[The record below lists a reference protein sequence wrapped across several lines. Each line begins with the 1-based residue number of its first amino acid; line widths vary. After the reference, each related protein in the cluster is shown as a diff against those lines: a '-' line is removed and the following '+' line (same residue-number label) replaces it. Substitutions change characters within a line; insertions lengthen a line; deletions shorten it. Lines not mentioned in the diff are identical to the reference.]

1 MAVDYSQGTYYG
13 GGGLLAF
20 SAEGQKA
27 VPHSSGGSSGLGG
40 MFKSGLSGALTG
52 GSVGGPPGAIVG
64 GALGLIGKG
73 VSAWLN
79 SKEKDEAK
87 AEADKRYKERMRINQ
102 EHWEAQM
109 DMDRKRFGLTK
120 VQVLQNWK
128 QNREKQKNYYNERNE
143 QRANASTN
151 KMMNLIN
158 QPEFKS
164 KFEQTWGG
172 R

>member
-1 MAVDYSQGTYYG
+1 MA
-13 GGGLLAF
+13 GLGLQMPSFTPMTA
-20 SAEGQKA
+20 
-27 VPHSSGGSSGLGG
+27 PTGGSSGGG
-40 MFKSGLSGALTG
+40 IGSMFKSGLSGMLTG
-52 GSVGGPPGAIVG
+52 GSIGGPVGAMAG

-87 AEADKRYKERMRINQ
+87 AEADKRYKEQMRINQ
-102 EHWEAQM
+102 ERWEAQM
-109 DMDRKRFGLTK
+109 EMDRKRFGLTK
-120 VQVLQNWK
+120 VQALQNWK
-128 QNREKQKNYYNERNE
+128 QNRENQKNYYNERNE
-143 QRANASTN
+143 QRANASIN
-151 KMMNLIN
+151 KMMGLIN